1 MRAVCG
7 RRRRKKESHWNQKY
21 MFITCR
27 LSFMVSSSRVVKK
40 KWNWSSTKMYR
51 HLIRSHDVKPRAGF
65 DRQQPKWIENNKNT
79 TKSTLML
86 IGPFNSR
93 FSFCV
98 ANSLPSSLRF
108 VHFLHIIPIN
118 YVYDDEKNQ
127 SRISAICIQYIGA
140 YACANA
146 YACMR
151 CSYCKYIRC
160 WGMTVV
166 NMISWPKLIRSDPF
180 WCVSS

>member
-7 RRRRKKESHWNQKY
+7 RRRRRKESHWNQKY

-118 YVYDDEKNQ
+118 YVYDDEKINREYQ
-127 SRISAICIQYIGA
+127 RFVFSISVR
-140 YACANA
+140 
-146 YACMR
+146 MR
-151 CSYCKYIRC
+151 VPMRMRVC
-160 WGMTVV
+160 VV
-166 NMISWPKLIRSDPF
+166 PI
-180 WCVSS
+180 VSIFAAGEWQ